1 MPPSGHVTYWAA
13 RALPTDSSRYFADDS
28 ALIPAAVHS
37 VDGMPLMLRW
47 QRLETEGGPRSVL
60 RAKVPGG
67 WLIWC
72 DDYSSSESGYSGLTF
87 MPDPTHEWD
96 GCSL

>member
-1 MPPSGHVTYWAA
+1 VTHRFLRRGVDKMPV
-13 RALPTDSSRYFADDS
+13 
-28 ALIPAAVHS
+28 
-37 VDGMPLMLRW
+37 MLRW

-72 DDYSSSESGYSGLTF
+72 DDYSSSEAGYSGLTF
-87 MPDPTHEWD
+87 MPDPTHEWN
-96 GCSL
+96 GRSLSEN